1 MKVRSIKK
9 MREVECSGM
18 LLVTLLPFA
27 LIVTDMKFVQINDLN
42 KVQEKLRSHPPRTM
56 YFVHYTRD
64 DIVMAFLEE
73 YEHRKCSS
81 QTFESALMICSPN
94 INDVSL
100 RIRDI
105 IAGQKS
111 TTINNQTVKI
121 PPIMVLPCLA
131 RDAISMINKYTPKLN
146 ADDSNR
152 VSKAI
157 EHYEPFIDFDM
168 LLERTKVVLDPDE
181 GFQRRSESLW

>member
-1 MKVRSIKK
+1 MKV
-9 MREVECSGM
+9 
-18 LLVTLLPFA
+18 
-27 LIVTDMKFVQINDLN
+27 VQINDLT
-42 KVQEKLRSHPPRTM
+42 KVQEKLRNHPPRTM

-73 YEHRKCSS
+73 YERRKCFGK
-81 QTFESALMICSPN
+81 TFESALMICSPN
-94 INDVSL
+94 INDVSS

-105 IAGQKS
+105 IAGQQS
-111 TTINNQTVKI
+111 ASITNNKVNI

-157 EHYEPFIDFDM
+157 EHYEPFIDFDR
-168 LLERTKVVLDPDE
+168 LLERTKVVLDLE
-181 GFQRRSESLW
+181 KSFQRRSESLW